1 MAAQNQST
9 PAEGLDEQIQE
20 EVEQVDEAAKH
31 KLLQQSKLD
40 SVQYQKAKKLKG
52 FNKSD
57 YKWNP
62 NEQLYYHKNYKMKKE
77 TVKQVDELSTDTLKS
92 YSKKA
97 GREADNHAVAGDKYS
112 PGEAGK
118 KYHDKKMD
126 KRQRGQDRADQKV
139 FDRENPVKE
148 SVEQVDELS
157 KGTLGSYVK
166 KASQSAADHG
176 MQAGRKQA
184 ERDEVDRSTNRHG
197 NVDRDAVHKAMKTT
211 QSDIKQPEKKAAK
224 RLKGINTA
232 VKKLTGEE
240 VDQVDEQNCGC
251 GQNPCKTYGKVDE
264 AKATMCGRCGTK
276 HVAPK
281 DGGKCPAVKEQA
293 TESFVSD
300 RTKELMLR
308 AIKRNT

>member
-20 EVEQVDEAAKH
+20 E
-31 KLLQQSKLD
+31 
-40 SVQYQKAKKLKG
+40 
-52 FNKSD
+52 
-57 YKWNP
+57 
-62 NEQLYYHKNYKMKKE
+62 
-77 TVKQVDELSTDTLKS
+77 
-92 YSKKA
+92 
-97 GREADNHAVAGDKYS
+97 
-112 PGEAGK
+112 
-118 KYHDKKMD
+118 
-126 KRQRGQDRADQKV
+126 
-139 FDRENPVKE
+139 
-148 SVEQVDELS
+148 VEQVDELS

-197 NVDRDAVHKAMKTT
+197 NVDKDAVHKAMKTT
-211 QSDIKQPEKKAAK
+211 YSDVKKPEQKASK

-232 VKKLTGEE
+232 VKKLAGEE
-240 VDQVDEQNCGC
+240 AEQFEEQNCGC

-281 DGGKCPAVKEQA
+281 DGGKCPAVKEEA
-293 TESFVSD
+293 ELEEKTLTPAEKKKREDVAKAIERDNPDMPMDKKMAIATSTAKKVTESTVSD
-300 RTKELMLR
+300 RTKELMLS